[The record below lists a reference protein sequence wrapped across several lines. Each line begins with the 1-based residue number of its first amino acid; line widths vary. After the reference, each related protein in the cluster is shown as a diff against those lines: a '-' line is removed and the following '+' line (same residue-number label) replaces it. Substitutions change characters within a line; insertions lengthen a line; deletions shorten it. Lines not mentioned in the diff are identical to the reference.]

1 MVVVGVPVTMASA
14 PEQQK
19 VTALIKEAISV
30 LCKNSLS
37 YTTTFTVE
45 GVLTVTKDC
54 AQRFQIVIDE
64 TIGDPSL
71 CQPVKYEE
79 TEGTWSDGLTGV
91 CNY

>member
-1 MVVVGVPVTMASA
+1 MA
-14 PEQQK
+14 EQQK
-19 VTALIKEAISV
+19 VTALIKEAVSV

-54 AQRFQIVIDE
+54 SQTFQIVINE

-71 CQPVKYEE
+71 CQVKQEE
-79 TEGTWSDGLTGV
+79 MGTWSESTGMIGL
-91 CNY
+91 